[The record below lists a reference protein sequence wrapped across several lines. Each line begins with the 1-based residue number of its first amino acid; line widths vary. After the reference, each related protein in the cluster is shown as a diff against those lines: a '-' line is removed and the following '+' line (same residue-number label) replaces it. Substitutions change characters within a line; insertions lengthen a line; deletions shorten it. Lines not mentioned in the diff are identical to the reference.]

1 MGDIPGKQG
10 WRASRGCYRGLLDL
24 SKEHRLF
31 AITELKGP
39 SELKQNSNI
48 AVRLVISLNDNS
60 FILRIHLAT

>member
-1 MGDIPGKQG
+1 MTFLGNKARELAG
-10 WRASRGCYRGLLDL
+10 GCYRGLLDL

-39 SELKQNSNI
+39 SELKQNSKI